1 MIQHPAE
8 VRRHRLSGPVS
19 PFFRAASAE
28 RRAVFGH
35 RKALGLITGL
45 VLAVGVTLPIVAAT
59 HLLGSATGPAT
70 NVRSGEA
77 YVPGALAGYAGPEDW
92 ALAEGGPYGGVVLPS
107 SEVVNEW
114 AQAEGGYY
122 AGFVLPRPEV
132 VNEWALAEGG
142 YFGGVA
148 YVPGALAGYAG
159 PEVWAVVEGGPFGG
173 QAYVPGP
180 LAGYAGPEVWAELE
194 GGALGGLTQPS
205 PEVVQD

>member
-8 VRRHRLSGPVS
+8 VRRHRLAGPVS
-19 PFFRAASAE
+19 PFFRAATAE
-28 RRAVFGH
+28 RGAVFGH

-45 VLAVGVTLPIVAAT
+45 ILAVGVTLPIVAAT

-70 NVRSGEA
+70 NARSGE
-77 YVPGALAGYAGPEDW
+77 
-92 ALAEGGPYGGVVLPS
+92 
-107 SEVVNEW
+107 
-114 AQAEGGYY
+114 
-122 AGFVLPRPEV
+122 
-132 VNEWALAEGG
+132 
-142 YFGGVA
+142 A

>member
-1 MIQHPAE
+1 MIQQPAE
-8 VRRHRLSGPVS
+8 VRRHRLAGLVS

-28 RRAVFGH
+28 RGAVFGH

-45 VLAVGVTLPIVAAT
+45 ILAVGVTLPIVAAT

-107 SEVVNEW
+107 PDVVNE
-114 AQAEGGYY
+114 G
-122 AGFVLPRPEV
+122 
-132 VNEWALAEGG
+132 ALAEGG